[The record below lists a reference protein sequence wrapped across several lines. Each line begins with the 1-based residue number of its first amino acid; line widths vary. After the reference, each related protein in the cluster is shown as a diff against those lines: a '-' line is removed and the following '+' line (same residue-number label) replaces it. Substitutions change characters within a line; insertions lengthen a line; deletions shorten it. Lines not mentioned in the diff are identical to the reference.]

1 MRRRALQGV
10 IDRLRAVRR
19 GSRSRIF
26 VRAARTQRPM
36 LTEMDLDSDRYPG
49 TQSAA
54 HQSPEPLQV
63 DEPARSDD
71 RRGHINSTLRAGVV
85 VRPRYRL
92 RSNRSSVRC
101 FALKLASVRAARFIG
116 GFACVTRRVGITIAG
131 QLRTGGNS
139 RFSTAAGFAN
149 HLFPPTSRMRRE
161 SHVRFCERLGVK
173 LPGAPGEADGNL
185 QMKVLPDKDRSGSV
199 GIESLSSCGDVR
211 I

>member
-149 HLFPPTSRMRRE
+149 HLFPPTSAFGFRILGVNPSVSRTRE
-161 SHVRFCERLGVK
+161 SRCCIED
-173 LPGAPGEADGNL
+173 DGGPSESPYWRGL
-185 QMKVLPDKDRSGSV
+185 QTAG
-199 GIESLSSCGDVR
+199 CG
-211 I
+211 